1 MPRTAKKPYFGP
13 DQEEAVRIFLTATTY
28 TEKNKVYNE
37 FLRAPL
43 NKMVESIIR
52 KYKLYR
58 DDMSFRHVSLS
69 KRGSS

>member
-43 NKMVESIIR
+43 T
-52 KYKLYR
+52 KYYGGKYY
-58 DDMSFRHVSLS
+58 
-69 KRGSS
+69 KKI